1 MINIYFYY
9 FNFIKY
15 FKGLTKSMTLVKW
28 IKTYFLLIFLAHGL
42 TAVPAF
48 AEKMK
53 IKGIHIITQNTE
65 LKHNLEKLLLNYRG
79 RLSSQDTINEVQS
92 EILDYL
98 STKKYLQAE
107 LSRPILTSQQSMLS
121 YEIKNPVRY
130 HFIIRG
136 NQQARL
142 PALYKII
149 NKENLL
155 NHPNFKD
162 IIHKQIISYY
172 QSLAFNGIKVKSSL
186 IKKSKYVYYLKIRLE
201 EGQPF
206 IIKDLKIYGVTDKK
220 SKRYLNLFQFYA
232 TSSLKSNYY
241 VKKEFSSVLQKIIT
255 HLRKRGFYNA
265 VIYHKNI
272 SYKQNK
278 VFIEIIINENTPLK
292 IKQISIKG
300 NNYFNKEVIQNI
312 IQLKPGDYLDIPKLK
327 RNIGKLIQK
336 YFEEGFLQAQIK
348 EKNLVQISRSDKSAV
363 IAVQISEGRRN
374 YIKNIKVQ
382 GNKKIDSDFII
393 HASALTPGKILTYK
407 QIRLSMDF
415 IEDLGLF
422 TRVDIQPE
430 KEDSVIIS
438 VQENTFNFLRF
449 RLGFNTEHTLSG
461 KILAEF
467 NTKNVL
473 KDNNSQLLLN
483 METQP
488 NYRLFKNIFILPA
501 NQWMDIFTTP
511 QSVGT
516 YLPYY
521 LSGSY
526 KRYYTL
532 DSRWS
537 TQASYSHSNSIF
549 SFTKLS
555 PLTKDFYLKSSE
567 KVEWLR
573 SHKFSFN
580 LERKFDLNTLFTFK
594 VWEVDLRSSYV
605 QNFLFYPEKT
615 QNQMTFQF
623 EEQTIIAETG
633 LEIQVDR
640 TDNRFFPQKGF
651 HFESTLNYSS
661 PYIGAHKEI
670 HFIRAEA
677 KHTYYIPLLRTI
689 FAQSIHGGAVQRLNS
704 GQVPV
709 ARLFILGGAG
719 SLRGYNGEYSGQQ
732 AKRIPS
738 TEELKIENAV
748 ENKKYSS
755 AYLLVKNEIRIPI
768 YQRLG
773 IILFY
778 DGGLVF
784 LRNKDFN
791 KYYGHSAGF
800 GLYGLTPLGI
810 PAVINVGY
818 RLPRMTKNE
827 KREEGGFHADFS
839 IGFF

>member
-1 MINIYFYY
+1 
-9 FNFIKY
+9 
-15 FKGLTKSMTLVKW
+15 MTLCKW
-28 IKTYFLLIFLAHGL
+28 IKPYFLLLFLAHGL
-42 TAVPAF
+42 SAVPAA

-53 IKGIHIITQNTE
+53 IKDIQIITQNTK
-65 LKHNLEKLLLNYRG
+65 LKNNLEKLLRNYRN
-79 RLSSQDTINEVQS
+79 RLSSKDTINEIQS

-98 STKKYLQAE
+98 SKKKYLQAE
-107 LSRPILTSQQSMLS
+107 LNRPVLKSQKSILS
-121 YEIKNPVRY
+121 YEIKNPIRY

-136 NQQARL
+136 NQQVRL
-142 PALYKII
+142 SALYKII

-155 NHPNFKD
+155 NHPNFTD
-162 IIHKQIISYY
+162 IIEKQIINYY

-186 IKKSKYVYYLKIRLE
+186 IKKSEYVYYIKIQLKE
-201 EGQPF
+201 SQPF
-206 IIKDLKIYGVTDKK
+206 IIKDLKIYGVTDKT

-232 TSSLKSNYY
+232 TPSLKSNYY
-241 VKKEFSSVLQKIIT
+241 VEKEFFSVLQKVIA

-272 SYKQNK
+272 FYNQNK

-292 IKQISIKG
+292 IKKINIIG
-300 NNYFNKEVIQNI
+300 NKYFNKKVIQNI
-312 IQLKPGDYLDIPKLK
+312 IQLKPGSHLDIPKLK
-327 RNIGKLIQK
+327 ENIGKLIQN
-336 YFEEGFLQAQIK
+336 YFEEGFLQAQIN

-363 IAVQISEGRRN
+363 ITVQILEGRKN
-374 YIKNIKVQ
+374 YVKNIKVR

-393 HASALTPGKILTYK
+393 HASALKRGKILTYK
-407 QIRLSMDF
+407 QIRQSMDF

-461 KILAEF
+461 RILTEL

-488 NYRLFKNIFILPA
+488 NYRLFKNIFHLPS
-501 NQWMDIFTTP
+501 NQWRNIFTTP
-511 QSVGT
+511 KSIGK

-532 DSRWS
+532 GSRWS

-555 PLTKDFYLKSSE
+555 PLTENLLKNSE

-615 QNQMTFQF
+615 QNQMTFKF

-633 LEIQVDR
+633 LEIQVNR

-651 HFESTLNYSS
+651 HFESALNYSS
-661 PYIGAHKEI
+661 PYIGAYKDI

-677 KHTYYIPLLRTI
+677 KHTYYTPLLRTI
-689 FAQSIHGGAVQRLNS
+689 FAQSIHGGMVQRLGS

-709 ARLFILGGAG
+709 DRLFILGGTG
-719 SLRGYNGEYSGQQ
+719 SLRGYNGEYNGQQ

-773 IILFY
+773 VILFY
-778 DGGLVF
+778 DGGLVL

-791 KYYGHSAGF
+791 RYYGHSAGF
-800 GLYGLTPLGI
+800 GIYGLTPLGI

-818 RLPRMTKNE
+818 RLPRITKDG

>member
-1 MINIYFYY
+1 
-9 FNFIKY
+9 
-15 FKGLTKSMTLVKW
+15 MTFFKW
-28 IKTYFLLIFLAHGL
+28 IKIYLLLIFLSHGL
-42 TAVPAF
+42 S
-48 AEKMK
+48 AEPTIEEKSK
-53 IKGIHIITQNTE
+53 IKNIHIITQNTK
-65 LKHNLEKLLLNYRG
+65 LKNNLEKLLRSYQG
-79 RLSSQDTINEVQS
+79 RLSSQETINEIQS

-98 STKKYLQAE
+98 STKKYLQAK
-107 LSRPILTSQQSMLS
+107 LGRPVLKFQNSVLN
-121 YEIKNPVRY
+121 YEIEKPIRY

-136 NQQARL
+136 NQQVRL

-155 NHPNFKD
+155 NHPNFTD
-162 IIHKQIISYY
+162 LIHKQIINYY
-172 QSLAFNGIKVKSSL
+172 QSLAFNGIKVRSSL
-186 IKKSKYVYYLKIRLE
+186 IKKSKYVYYLKIQIE

-206 IIKDLKIYGVTDKK
+206 IIKDLKIYGITDRK
-220 SKRYLNLFQFYA
+220 SKRWLDLFQNYA
-232 TSSLKSNYY
+232 TPSLKSNYY
-241 VKKEFSSVLQKIIT
+241 VKKEFSSVLQKVIT
-255 HLRKRGFYNA
+255 HLRQRGFYNA

-272 SYKQNK
+272 FYKQNK
-278 VFIEIIINENTPLK
+278 VFIEIIINENTPLT
-292 IKQISIKG
+292 IKKMNIRG
-300 NNYFNKEVIQNI
+300 NKHFSRKVIQNT
-312 IQLKPGDYLDIPKLK
+312 IQIKTGDHLDIPKLEK
-327 RNIGKLIQK
+327 NIGKLIQK
-336 YFEEGFLQAQIK
+336 YFEEGFLQARIN
-348 EKNLVQISRSDKSAV
+348 EKNLVQISRYDKSAV
-363 IAVQISEGRRN
+363 ITVQISEGRKN
-374 YIKNIKVQ
+374 YVKNIKVQ
-382 GNKKIDSDFII
+382 GNKKINSDFII
-393 HASALTPGKILTYK
+393 HASALKSGNILTYK
-407 QIRLSMDF
+407 QIRQSMDF

-430 KEDSVIIS
+430 KEDSLIIS

-461 KILAEF
+461 RILTEL
-467 NTKNVL
+467 NTKNVF

-488 NYRLFKNIFILPA
+488 NYRLFKNIFHLPS
-501 NQWMDIFTTP
+501 NQWGNIFTTP
-511 QSVGT
+511 QSIGK

-526 KRYYTL
+526 KRYYTMG
-532 DSRWS
+532 SRWS

-549 SFTKLS
+549 AFTNLS
-555 PLTKDFYLKSSE
+555 PLTEDFYLNSSE

-615 QNQMTFQF
+615 QNRMTFQF

-633 LEIQVDR
+633 LEIQVNR

-651 HFESTLNYSS
+651 HFESALNYSS
-661 PYIGAHKEI
+661 PYIGAHEDI

-677 KHTYYIPLLRTI
+677 KHTYYIPFLRTI
-689 FAQSIHGGAVQRLNS
+689 FAQSIHGGVVQRLGS

-719 SLRGYNGEYSGQQ
+719 SLRGYNGEYSGQE

-773 IILFY
+773 VILFY
-778 DGGLVF
+778 DGGLV
-784 LRNKDFN
+784 LLHNINFN
-791 KYYGHSAGF
+791 RYYGHSAGI

-810 PAVINVGY
+810 PAVINIGY
-818 RLPRMTKNE
+818 RLPRMNE
-827 KREEGGFHADFS
+827 NGKKEEGAVHADFS